1 MLPDNAPVALASVRL
16 MQARECLQ
24 SAELEIAA
32 KIYRSAANRSYYSI
46 FHAMRALLALDEFD
60 SKKHSGIIAA
70 FRQRYI
76 RTKIFPANYSDI
88 VGNAFDVRIDSDY
101 EDFYL
106 ISKDEVAAQIENAK
120 TFLTAVE
127 EYLAPKLQDVSEK
140 TET

>member
-1 MLPDNAPVALASVRL
+1 MQHNYNPSDLASARL
-16 MQARECLQ
+16 QQARDCLQ
-24 SAELEIAA
+24 TAEVVIAA
-32 KIYRSAANRSYYSI
+32 GLFKDAANRSYYCI

-76 RTKIFPANYSDI
+76 KTKIFPANYSDI
-88 VGNAFDVRIDSDY
+88 VGDAFDIRIDSDY

-120 TFLTAVE
+120 TFLAAVE
-127 EYLAPKLQDVSEK
+127 EYLAPKIQN
-140 TET
+140 TQ

>member
-1 MLPDNAPVALASVRL
+1 MQHNYKPSDLASHRL
-16 MQARECLQ
+16 QQARECLQ

-32 KIYRSAANRSYYSI
+32 KIYRTAANRSYYCI

-76 RTKIFPANYSDI
+76 RTKIFPSNYSDI
-88 VGNAFDVRIDSDY
+88 VGDAFDVRIDSDY

-106 ISKDEVAAQIENAK
+106 ISKDDVAAQIENARA
-120 TFLTAVE
+120 FLSAVE
-127 EYLAPKLQDVSEK
+127 GYLAPKLEES
-140 TET
+140 